1 MNLIETCLCSLIWY
15 YIKAFFIYLFKTA
28 SLRFLSYILFELLDV
43 EHGSP
48 KSHKNVKCNSLGL
61 SLAIVPLPS
70 RGNFIHYNFQIVHN
84 ISHKMQFVSPL
95 SVAALAFNITLR
107 TLPRKI
113 TLNFLDN
120 ASNMT
125 YSHFFQVC
133 YRFKNFSYNTVT

>member
-1 MNLIETCLCSLIWY
+1 MLNMV
-15 YIKAFFIYLFKTA
+15 A
-28 SLRFLSYILFELLDV
+28 
-43 EHGSP
+43 P

-70 RGNFIHYNFQIVHN
+70 RGNFLHYYFQIVHN

-125 YSHFFQVC
+125 YSHFFKSGTGLRTFLITQLH
-133 YRFKNFSYNTVT
+133 NFSIYFIDVLSFCCCI